1 MYWIQQHWI
10 EVVGF
15 ATGFIFIFLEIKENK
30 WMWPVGF
37 LSALFYVF
45 VFFQAKFY
53 ADMSL
58 QFYYLIISVYGWYV
72 WTRGKNDEDVI
83 VISSGKNRQFIV
95 LAIVSFILFL
105 LVAYILQR
113 FTDSPLP
120 YWDSLTTSLSVVAV
134 WMLAKKIIEQW
145 FVWIF
150 VDLLSAVLYIYKDLY
165 LTSLL
170 YLIFAVLA
178 FVGYLQWK
186 KIMNKI

>member
-120 YWDSLTTSLSVVAV
+120 YWDSLTTSLSIVAV